1 MRRRWREL
9 GVFLLLAAVAPNVA
23 ERPWAVV
30 TGASGGLG
38 ACLARD
44 CSKRGYNV
52 LLAAR
57 RGDRLEELAAE
68 LRAEGEEHKAVC
80 VCCDLARGEGVDA
93 LKKASDVLDV
103 KLAVLNAGLC
113 RQSASFASQDQSAVD
128 ATIDLNVVS
137 QSHMLGHYAARMA
150 SKGGGQILV
159 IGSSAGASPGVPG
172 VAAYG
177 ASKAYLRSLCD
188 AVGAEQRR
196 LRTGVSVTIALP
208 SAIDTEFQQASGLAT
223 ARVFTLPGVR
233 KIPGGIVMS
242 AEAVS
247 RAVLKAA
254 LRGRPEVVPG
264 FLPRTFV
271 GLADR
276 RLLPKPLAR
285 AIAAFA
291 FST

>member
-1 MRRRWREL
+1 MMMI
-9 GVFLLLAAVAPNVA
+9 FSLLCVVAA

-38 ACLARD
+38 ASLARD
-44 CSKRGYNV
+44 VSKRGYNV
-52 LLAAR
+52 VLAAR
-57 RGDRLEELAAE
+57 RADRLADLAAE
-68 LRAEGEEHKAVC
+68 LRAEGEDNEAIC
-80 VCCDLARGEGVDA
+80 CCCDLASAEGLEA
-93 LKKASDVLDV
+93 LKKASNGRDV

-113 RQSASFASQDQSAVD
+113 RQSNSFASQDIAAVEE
-128 ATIDLNVVS
+128 TINLNVIA
-137 QSHMLGHYAARMA
+137 QSHMLGHFAARMA
-150 SKGGGQILV
+150 SKGGGRILL
-159 IGSSAGASPGVPG
+159 IGSSAGAAPGAPG

-177 ASKAYLRSLCD
+177 SSKAYLRSLGD

-196 LRTGVSVTIALP
+196 LRTGVSVTVALP

-233 KIPGGIVMS
+233 RIPGGIVMS

-247 RAVLKAA
+247 RAVLNAA

-276 RLLPKPLAR
+276 GLLPKPLAR

-291 FST
+291 FAT